1 LIVCGVSAYRFRNEP
16 PAAAGAPASRPLPAA
31 AGRNR
36 SEQEG
41 RDAVAYWTGL
51 VLAAIAAAFLVSGW
65 RRRQAVRA
73 ERIALGYAADDDTPQ
88 RRDPYSSI
96 AILGDAVPPIIL
108 AALGFVGVKSV
119 FFYAALGAGMFTLVD
134 LAGFLALLGGYGAWM
149 WWHSRYRFAEP
160 AETAQQAPAVDDA
173 GAVAPADD
181 SPDDTPNRRR
191 AA

>member
-1 LIVCGVSAYRFRNEP
+1 MHPIK
-16 PAAAGAPASRPLPAA
+16 
-31 AGRNR
+31 
-36 SEQEG
+36 G

-51 VLAAIAAAFLVSGW
+51 VFAAIAAAFLVTGW

-88 RRDPYSSI
+88 RRDPYSSVT
-96 AILGDAVPPIIL
+96 ILGDAVPPIII
-108 AALGFVGVKSV
+108 AALAFVGVKSV
-119 FFYAALGAGMFTLVD
+119 FFYAALGAGIFTIVD

-160 AETAQQAPAVDDA
+160 AETAQQAPAGDDDGTA
-173 GAVAPADD
+173 APADD
-181 SPDDTPNRRR
+181 GSDDTPDRRR

>member
-1 LIVCGVSAYRFRNEP
+1 M
-16 PAAAGAPASRPLPAA
+16 
-31 AGRNR
+31 
-36 SEQEG
+36 
-41 RDAVAYWTGL
+41 AYWTGL
-51 VLAAIAAAFLVSGW
+51 VLAAIAAAFLVAGW

-96 AILGDAVPPIIL
+96 TILGDAVPPIIL
-108 AALGFVGVKSV
+108 VALTFVGVKSV
-119 FFYAALGAGMFTLVD
+119 FFYAALGGGIFTIVD

-160 AETAQQAPAVDDA
+160 AEDARQVQAGGDRSTATSAGEGPDDA
-173 GAVAPADD
+173 
-181 SPDDTPNRRR
+181 PDRRR